1 MEENELLTAQ
11 TAVAK
16 EEETLAI
23 PPEEEH
29 DESEALSSHPLFE
42 RFAKDKGGSREEILS
57 DFREMLTLLDDEKQ
71 KKDAA
76 IGAMMTPPARCAIPD
91 VALSERQKMI
101 ARAAG
106 MTYQEYFELYG
117 TVKGLR

>member
-11 TAVAK
+11 TAVIK
-16 EEETLAI
+16 EDETLDA
-23 PPEEEH
+23 PLEAAQADSEEI
-29 DESEALSSHPLFE
+29 SLHPLFE

-57 DFREMLTLLDDEKQ
+57 DFREMLTLLNDEKQ

-76 IGAMMTPPARCAIPD
+76 IGAMVTPPARCAIPD

>member
-1 MEENELLTAQ
+1 MEEKELLEVPAE
-11 TAVAK
+11 ALESK
-16 EEETLAI
+16 DSPKNLPDET
-23 PPEEEH
+23 H
-29 DESEALSSHPLFE
+29 DADDALSSHPLFE
-42 RFAKDKGGSREEILS
+42 RFAKDKSGSREEILL
-57 DFREMLTLLDDEKQ
+57 DFREMLALMDDEKQ

-101 ARAAG
+101 ARAAR
-106 MTYQEYFELYG
+106 MTYQEYYELYG

>member
-1 MEENELLTAQ
+1 MEEKELLEVQAEDIEP
-11 TAVAK
+11 K
-16 EEETLAI
+16 EGLEVLLDQAPRE
-23 PPEEEH
+23 
-29 DESEALSSHPLFE
+29 DEALSSHPLFE
-42 RFAKDKGGSREEILS
+42 RFAKGKSGSREEIFS
-57 DFREMLTLLDDEKQ
+57 DFREMLALIDDEKQ

>member
-11 TAVAK
+11 TAGAK
-16 EEETLAI
+16 EDETLEI
-23 PPEEEH
+23 LPEEEH
-29 DESEALSSHPLFE
+29 GESEGLSSHPLFE
-42 RFAKDKGGSREEILS
+42 RFAKDKSGSREEILS

>member
-11 TAVAK
+11 TAVIK
-16 EEETLAI
+16 KDETLDA
-23 PPEEEH
+23 PLEAAQADSEEI
-29 DESEALSSHPLFE
+29 SSHPLFE

-57 DFREMLTLLDDEKQ
+57 DFREMLTLLNDEKQ

-76 IGAMMTPPARCAIPD
+76 IGAMVTPPARCAIPD